1 VISISNSI
9 AFLTF
14 QTGAQVGIA
23 ESRASLSSGI
33 PSNSFPIFF
42 LRESTTHGEVVIDY
56 STPSLEGNGY
66 MRNLDS
72 VAEGLCGGRGR
83 KSL

>member
-1 VISISNSI
+1 VGDHPILFPQEEERRGAISNSI

-14 QTGAQVGIA
+14 QTGAQVGLA

-33 PSNSFPIFF
+33 PSNSFPILF

-56 STPSLEGNGY
+56 STPSLC
-66 MRNLDS
+66 S
-72 VAEGLCGGRGR
+72 GRR
-83 KSL
+83 K